1 MDVPNKEAL
10 FDLVNKLQRTKA
22 EGQTIELK
30 AAHIFCICF
39 S

>member
-1 MDVPNKEAL
+1 MQKEAL
-10 FDLVNKLQRTKA
+10 FDLVNKVQRTKA